1 MPVKAKMMGL
11 CTMNEVNI
19 TKYNKEPEQDIVFF
33 GEATVKKGY
42 YFVDGDENFYHFIGK
57 NSVYSMLEL
66 LHPDDIKG
74 FLETIEQLSEGE
86 QCAIVRMKCNNNQ
99 YRYLYMT
106 IRLNGRVY
114 DGFAS
119 FTFDFCDIMEIK
131 DRYAVYKHLVKKYRG
146 FMSLSSLLFFEYT
159 FENDEFKIYHYV
171 NVKSC
176 PLLTKRLDDIRDEVE
191 ESPQLSI
198 KSKAEFDLFY
208 DFLKKGTDRFHTQL
222 DARILIPDE
231 EETIQYQIKGST
243 MYRKSQKSMVIGI
256 INVCGKKEKKESY
269 YLTEGALDPGT
280 GLFNKRAINEYAV
293 EKIQECEQENKS
305 FYLAVVDIDDFKK
318 VNDTY
323 GHMFGDEVISK
334 VSEIMRNVLDVRGIV
349 GRFGGDEFMIVIE
362 NVETEEALR
371 RILKTICKHIM
382 WEYESLQDK
391 LMITTS
397 WGIAKYPTEGANYEE
412 LFEKADKALYIAK
425 AKGKNRVIIYDEKKH
440 GNYKKD
446 GNDSRDSGIRMIASD
461 EKKASVMTELVVEL
475 HQKGKEALPHVMET
489 MCAYFD
495 MDGVAIYHGEKMK
508 RNFSYGKYVNPIEA
522 LPQILSEQYLERF
535 DEQGIYEESNL
546 QRIKS
551 NFTDTYELYEL
562 QENGKF
568 IQCISLENAKAM
580 VSFDFFNR
588 YPKIGVTDMG
598 MIKIVGRLMAEVVAK
613 CEI

>member
-1 MPVKAKMMGL
+1 
-11 CTMNEVNI
+11 MNEVNI
-19 TKYNKEPEQDIVFF
+19 TKYNKKRGHDIVFF
-33 GEATVKKGY
+33 GQATVKKGY

-74 FLETIEQLSEGE
+74 FLDMLEHLQEGE
-86 QCAIVRMKCNNNQ
+86 QCAIVRMKCYNNQ

-106 IRLNGRVY
+106 VWLNGRVY

-159 FENDEFKIYHYV
+159 FEDDELKIYHYV

-176 PLLTKRLDDIRDEVE
+176 PLLTRKLDDIRDEIE
-191 ESPQLSI
+191 ESTQISI
-198 KSKAEFDLFY
+198 KSKAEFNIFY
-208 DFLKKGTDRFHTQL
+208 EFLKKGTDRFYTQL
-222 DARILIPDE
+222 DAKALIPDE

-243 MYRKSQKSMVIGI
+243 MYQKSEKSMVVGI

-293 EKIQECEQENKS
+293 EKIQECEKEKKS

-334 VSEIMRNVLDVRGIV
+334 VSEIMKNVLDARGMV

-362 NVETEEALR
+362 NVETEEGLR
-371 RILKTICKHIM
+371 RILKTIVKHIL
-382 WEYESLQDK
+382 WEYEASQDK

-397 WGIAKYPTEGANYEE
+397 WGIAKYPDDGASYEA

-425 AKGKNRVIIYDEKKH
+425 AKGKNRVIIYDKKKH
-440 GNYKKD
+440 SDFKQD

-461 EKKASVMTELVVEL
+461 EKKASAMTELTIEL
-475 HQKGKEALPHVMET
+475 YQKGKEALPHVME
-489 MCAYFD
+489 MMSAYFGI
-495 MDGVAIYHGEKMK
+495 DGVVIYQGEEMK
-508 RNFSYGKYVNPIEA
+508 RLFSYGKYVNPIDA
-522 LPQILSEQYLERF
+522 FPQIMNRQYIDRF
-535 DEQGIYEESNL
+535 DELGIYEESNI
-546 QRIKS
+546 QRLS
-551 NFTDTYELYEL
+551 NIFPDMYRLYEQ
-562 QENGKF
+562 QEIGKF
-568 IQCISLENAKAM
+568 IQCISVDNATVKAL

-588 YPKIGVTDMG
+588 WPKIGVTDMG
-598 MIKIVGRLMAEVVAK
+598 MIKLVGRMMAEVVAK